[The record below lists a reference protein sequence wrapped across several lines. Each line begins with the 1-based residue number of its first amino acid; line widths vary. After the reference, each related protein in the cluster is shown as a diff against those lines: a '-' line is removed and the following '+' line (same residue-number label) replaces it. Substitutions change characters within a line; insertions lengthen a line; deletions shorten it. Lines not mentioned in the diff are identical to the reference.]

1 MNTKNNRNAE
11 HASKAQRRRALQN
24 TCISGMMFLLTGC
37 TMAPSY
43 TRPDA
48 PVATDWPA
56 GPAYTTKTTQADQKP
71 VAEIPWREF
80 FIEPRLQQ
88 VLSLAINNNR
98 DLRVATLTIEKTRAQ
113 YQIQRAELLPQIDGT
128 AGAAIQRLPADLSA
142 SGQARINRQYS
153 VGLGVSSYELDLF
166 GRVRSLKDQALEQ
179 YLATEQAQRAVQISL
194 VAEVANVWLVL
205 AADRE
210 RLKLAQETL
219 KSQQESLQL
228 IQRRFEAGASSQLDL
243 RQAQTRVEAAR
254 VDSALYTAQ
263 LAQTENAL
271 TLLVGASVP
280 AELLP
285 SALSS
290 VAALQPLPAGL
301 PSEVL
306 LQRPDILAAEHRLKS
321 ANANI
326 GAARA
331 NFFPRI
337 GLSASFG
344 TASASLNDLFQPG
357 STAWSFMPQASV
369 PLFDTGANL
378 ARLDVSTA
386 ERDIAVAQYEK
397 TIQIAFREVADSLAS
412 NGTLGEQLTA
422 QQALTE
428 ATADSYRL
436 SEARYSKGVDSY
448 LTVLDSQRST
458 YSAQQGLISVRLAK
472 LANEV
477 TLYKVLG
484 GGAAQ

>member
-1 MNTKNNRNAE
+1 
-11 HASKAQRRRALQN
+11 
-24 TCISGMMFLLTGC
+24 
-37 TMAPSY
+37 MAPSY

-48 PVATDWPA
+48 PVAASWPT
-56 GPAYTTKTTQADQKP
+56 GPAYTAQAAQADQKP

-98 DLRVATLTIEKTRAQ
+98 DLRVAALTIEKTRAQ
-113 YQIQRAELLPQIDGT
+113 YQIQRADLLPQIDAT

-194 VAEVANVWLVL
+194 VAEVANTWLAL

-228 IQRRFEAGASSQLDL
+228 IQRRFDAGASSQLDL

-285 SALSS
+285 STLSS

-306 LQRPDILAAEHRLKS
+306 LGRPD
-321 ANANI
+321 
-326 GAARA
+326 
-331 NFFPRI
+331 
-337 GLSASFG
+337 
-344 TASASLNDLFQPG
+344 
-357 STAWSFMPQASV
+357 
-369 PLFDTGANL
+369 
-378 ARLDVSTA
+378 
-386 ERDIAVAQYEK
+386 
-397 TIQIAFREVADSLAS
+397 
-412 NGTLGEQLTA
+412 
-422 QQALTE
+422 
-428 ATADSYRL
+428 
-436 SEARYSKGVDSY
+436 
-448 LTVLDSQRST
+448 
-458 YSAQQGLISVRLAK
+458 
-472 LANEV
+472 
-477 TLYKVLG
+477 
-484 GGAAQ
+484 